1 MAYLTIGEYKN
12 RIGVLPE
19 ITQCEDE
26 NKIAFLL
33 EYCSLI
39 IDSYTNT
46 NFSNE
51 VDKTIYVDGEG
62 TNKLFLPERIYNI
75 KSISTYDN
83 LLIYDLT
90 DLLITDK
97 NMAILNRKYDFNDG
111 DQNIMITGD
120 FGWETVPDPIIT
132 CLVSLCNSHFYTID
146 DEDLYQKIAGPFS
159 SEKIGNYSY
168 QLRDRLNNV
177 TGEEMVTTGD
187 SKVDQILDKYK
198 IDRILFGVI

>member
-1 MAYLTIGEYKN
+1 MYLTVEEYKN

-19 ITQCEDE
+19 IIQCEDE
-26 NKIAFLL
+26 NKLAFLL

-39 IDSYTNT
+39 INSYTQT
-46 NFSNE
+46 TFSSE

-62 TNKLFLPERIYNI
+62 TNKLFLPERIYAI

-83 LLIYDLT
+83 SIIYDLK

-97 NMAILNRKYDFNDG
+97 NMAILSRKYNFDES
-111 DQNIMITGD
+111 DQNIKITGD
-120 FGWETVPDPIIT
+120 FGWEAVPEDVIT
-132 CLVSLCNSHFYTID
+132 CLVLLCNSHFYTIYD
-146 DEDLYQKIAGPFS
+146 DDLYQKIAGPFS

-168 QLRDRLNNV
+168 QLRDRLNKV

-187 SKVDQILDKYK
+187 AKVDQILDKYR